1 MTLTLA
7 ISNVATLDNG
17 MPTEFVMH
25 KRGAVI
31 GRAMTCD
38 WCLPDPRNHISSRH
52 CEVRFDGGTYVL
64 NDCSTNGTYLNG
76 ASDRMSA
83 PRRIEDGDRF
93 QIGHYDV
100 RARLTGDAYV
110 AADRDAPPPAPAE
123 WQGWDSG
130 FGSPAGG
137 VAPAAPSG
145 GGWDS
150 SPPPPQSGGARWQPA
165 LSPGL
170 APQQPYQAAPFSP
183 APPPHGG
190 GGWAPSHRAP
200 DLPTASTWDS
210 PTPQADPASGWS
222 SQAPDRPPA
231 PSPDDVWG
239 KIAEGNV
246 VDWARGGFGQ
256 PAEPARDPLGL
267 TPPASTLPE
276 KLPAPP
282 VADAQPAGWGAA
294 PPVAPAAPPQSQADP
309 VAPFL
314 TGTGLTRDRLT
325 DASPAMMERAGGLFR
340 RLVAGLV
347 VMVEA
352 RARAKAQ
359 MGAET
364 TAFSVEGNN
373 PIKYA
378 RTPDEALA
386 LLLNPAQSGFMDPA
400 RAIED
405 AFQDLQSHQM
415 ATLRAMQGA
424 LKATLDRF
432 SPTAIRGRA
441 EAKGVLERI
450 VPAAREAALWQAYE
464 REFGGVVQGSD
475 EAFMDVFAKEFRRAY
490 NEQARREP
498 GSRPV

>member
-7 ISNVATLDNG
+7 ISNVAMLDNG

-31 GRAMTCD
+31 GRAATCD

-52 CEVRFDGGTYVL
+52 CEVRFDGGTYMFS
-64 NDCSTNGTYLNG
+64 DCSTNGTYLNG
-76 ASDRMSA
+76 ASERMTA

-93 QIGHYDV
+93 QIGHYDI
-100 RARLTGDAYV
+100 RARLTGDAYT
-110 AADRDAPPPAPAE
+110 AADRAPPAPAPAE
-123 WQGWDSG
+123 WRGWDAG
-130 FGSPAGG
+130 FESPAGNT
-137 VAPAAPSG
+137 PPPSSASTS
-145 GGWDS
+145 GWDS
-150 SPPPPQSGGARWQPA
+150 SPPPPQHGGARWQPA
-165 LSPGL
+165 LSP
-170 APQQPYQAAPFSP
+170 AISPRQPYQASPPAVAPEP
-183 APPPHGG
+183 RGG
-190 GGWAPSHRAP
+190 SGWAPSHRAP
-200 DLPTASTWDS
+200 DLPTASTWES
-210 PTPQADPASGWS
+210 PAPATDPASSWS
-222 SQAPDRPPA
+222 SSAPDRPPA

-239 KIAEGNV
+239 RIAEGNV

-256 PAEPARDPLGL
+256 AVEPARDPLGL
-267 TPPASTLPE
+267 SPASTLPE
-276 KLPAPP
+276 KPP
-282 VADAQPAGWGAA
+282 VPRASGPNGSDWGRPAS
-294 PPVAPAAPPQSQADP
+294 APAAPAASRADAA
-309 VAPFL
+309 APFL
-314 TGTGLTRDRLT
+314 AGVGLTANKLT
-325 DASPAMMERAGGLFR
+325 DASPATLERAGGLFR

-359 MGAET
+359 LGAET

-386 LLLNPAQSGFMDPA
+386 LLLNPAQSGFMDPS

-405 AFQDLQSHQM
+405 AFLDLQSHQM

-432 SPTAIRGRA
+432 SPAAIRNRA
-441 EAKGVLERI
+441 EAKGLLERI
-450 VPAAREAALWQAYE
+450 VPTAREAALWQAYE

-490 NEQARREP
+490 NEQARRP
-498 GSRPV
+498 D

>member
-17 MPTEFVMH
+17 MPTEFVLH

-31 GRAMTCD
+31 GRAATCD

-52 CEVRFDGGTYVL
+52 CEVRFDRGTYTL
-64 NDCSTNGTYLNG
+64 SDCSTNGTYVNG
-76 ASDRMSA
+76 ASERMTA
-83 PRRIEDGDRF
+83 PRQIEDGDRF
-93 QIGHYDV
+93 QIGHYDI
-100 RARLTGDAYV
+100 RARLSGEAYA
-110 AADRDAPPPAPAE
+110 AADRASLPPAATE
-123 WQGWDSG
+123 WRGWDAG
-130 FGSPAGG
+130 LGSSAQSAPASP
-137 VAPAAPSG
+137 VAPTN
-145 GGWDS
+145 GWDS
-150 SPPPPQSGGARWQPA
+150 SPPPPQAGANRWQPA
-165 LSPGL
+165 LSPDL
-170 APQQPYQAAPFSP
+170 SVSAPYK
-183 APPPHGG
+183 APPPFAASAPSNGS
-190 GGWAPSHRAP
+190 GWAPSHRAP
-200 DLPTASTWDS
+200 DLPRTSTWET
-210 PTPQADPASGWS
+210 PTPAADPASGWS
-222 SQAPDRPPA
+222 SSAPDRPPE

-239 KIAEGNV
+239 RIADGNV

-256 PAEPARDPLGL
+256 PVAPVRDPLGVH
-267 TPPASTLPE
+267 PASALPE
-276 KLPAPP
+276 EPPVGHRPDPSNSGWDYPTNAHAAPAPTR
-282 VADAQPAGWGAA
+282 ADAA
-294 PPVAPAAPPQSQADP
+294 
-309 VAPFL
+309 APFL
-314 TGTGLTRDRLT
+314 VGAGVASDKLA
-325 DASPAMMERAGGLFR
+325 DASPAMLERAGGLFR

-359 MGAET
+359 LGAET

-386 LLLNPAQSGFMDPA
+386 LLLNPAHQGFMDAP

-432 SPTAIRGRA
+432 SPAAIRSRA

-450 VPAAREAALWQAYE
+450 LPNAREAALWQAYE

-475 EAFMDVFAKEFRRAY
+475 EAFMDVFAREFRRTY
-490 NEQARREP
+490 NQQARRLD
-498 GSRPV
+498 